1 MVRVER
7 RGYRRPKAGHVRSQ
21 MIYLRPELRE
31 WMRSRV
37 RVFAHIEVGHLG
49 EAHTD
54 SDIIN
59 EVWQVNEVLQAD
71 SSDKSCFGSE
81 EDVL

>member
-1 MVRVER
+1 
-7 RGYRRPKAGHVRSQ
+7 
-21 MIYLRPELRE
+21 
-31 WMRSRV
+31 MRSRV

-59 EVWQVNEVLQAD
+59 EVRQVNEVLQAD